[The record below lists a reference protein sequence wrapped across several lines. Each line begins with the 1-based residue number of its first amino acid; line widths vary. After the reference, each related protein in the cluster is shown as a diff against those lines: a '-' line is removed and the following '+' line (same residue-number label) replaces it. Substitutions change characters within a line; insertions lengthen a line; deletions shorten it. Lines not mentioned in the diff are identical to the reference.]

1 MTPNPKTR
9 IMNEDQVPYQEASDY
24 PRWTPSMREFL
35 AGLEEFR
42 QVIRGERN

>member
-1 MTPNPKTR
+1 MTPNPK
-9 IMNEDQVPYQEASDY
+9 IVKENQVPYQEASDY
-24 PRWTPSMREFL
+24 PRWTPSMRKFL